1 MSLKENQ
8 NMKSKSELEI
18 IDVNENV
25 PAEKASDNTTEE
37 EIDLENDTSE
47 EIGIKIVKNALKL
60 PKVKVNRE
68 EFLRKTLKGKVSQE
82 QIENAVKNGTSEAG
96 IPLEIIKELAQKC
109 ILAIRLKSTAISAGT
124 GLPGG
129 PVGATAGL
137 ATDVTQ
143 FYANLIIIIQKL
155 VYLYGMK
162 EIADVMS
169 AWGDIKD
176 YDDEYAKFI
185 LIYIGAASGVEIAG
199 VAGKVVLKGAQVQYM
214 KQAGKFILISKPLFY
229 SLAKSIAKRLG
240 MSITKKGFAKAAA
253 KAIPGISAFFS
264 GAINWVAFK
273 PLANN
278 LDRQLSEVYDK
289 PFDETLLGKLKEYEK
304 NNNFFADSEAIIKE
318 NAKIYSDNKKVIKDR
333 KRDEIS
339 QECLDFIREL
349 CDEALFCKPDEN
361 IFKLVKV
368 DKEDC
373 FICHDDTQKSHTSG
387 FVITSKGI
395 YSSVS
400 KEAVSRFI
408 SFKELAG
415 ITSFDT
421 SKKKNPFSHQVYVEG
436 RKNNVEIIP
445 LIPCGRVIGGS
456 KTIIQFLSAIR
467 NACWVDLYM

>member
-8 NMKSKSELEI
+8 NTKSKSELEI

-25 PAEKASDNTTEE
+25 PAEQASDNTTEE

-176 YDDEYAKFI
+176 YY
-185 LIYIGAASGVEIAG
+185 
-199 VAGKVVLKGAQVQYM
+199 
-214 KQAGKFILISKPLFY
+214 
-229 SLAKSIAKRLG
+229 
-240 MSITKKGFAKAAA
+240 
-253 KAIPGISAFFS
+253 
-264 GAINWVAFK
+264 
-273 PLANN
+273 
-278 LDRQLSEVYDK
+278 
-289 PFDETLLGKLKEYEK
+289 
-304 NNNFFADSEAIIKE
+304 
-318 NAKIYSDNKKVIKDR
+318 
-333 KRDEIS
+333 
-339 QECLDFIREL
+339 
-349 CDEALFCKPDEN
+349 
-361 IFKLVKV
+361 
-368 DKEDC
+368 
-373 FICHDDTQKSHTSG
+373 TQ
-387 FVITSKGI
+387 
-395 YSSVS
+395 
-400 KEAVSRFI
+400 R
-408 SFKELAG
+408 
-415 ITSFDT
+415 
-421 SKKKNPFSHQVYVEG
+421 
-436 RKNNVEIIP
+436 R
-445 LIPCGRVIGGS
+445 R
-456 KTIIQFLSAIR
+456 
-467 NACWVDLYM
+467 